1 LMDSGRSP
9 VARQL
14 PLFPETG
21 KHIVSVSRRTDIPA
35 FYTPWFLERVR
46 QGSCLVPNPCN
57 AAQVSRISLR
67 PEDVACI
74 VFWTR
79 NPRPLLPYLPDLE
92 RAGLPPAFLFTLTGY
107 PRMLEPH
114 RPAIGQSLEAFQE
127 LAVLLG
133 PERVTWRYDPVVL
146 STATDVDYHLENFAT
161 LAEGLRGAASRV
173 VVSLLEVYR
182 KNRPGLRA
190 LARGGVD
197 LLAPTSQ
204 DVERLFAGLA
214 ATAEANGMRIQA
226 CAQGGQGL
234 GPEVPAGACID
245 APWLEQ
251 GLGVALPRGKDPAQR
266 EHCLCLRSRDV
277 GMYDSC
283 VFGCRYCYATTSLE
297 RAQANRL
304 RHNPKAESLLAG
316 GGS

>member
-1 LMDSGRSP
+1 MDSSRSP
-9 VARQL
+9 AARQL
-14 PLFPETG
+14 SLFPETD
-21 KHIVSVSRRTDIPA
+21 KHIVSASRRTDIPA

-46 QGSCLVPNPCN
+46 QGYCLVPNPCN
-57 AAQVSRISLR
+57 AAQVSRISLL

-92 RAGLPPAFLFTLTGY
+92 RAGLPTAFLFTLTGY
-107 PRMLEPH
+107 PRLLEPH
-114 RPAIGQSLEAFQE
+114 RPATGQSLEAFHD
-127 LAVLLG
+127 LAGLLG
-133 PERVTWRYDPVVL
+133 PGRVTWRYDPVML
-146 STATDVDYHLENFAT
+146 STGTDVAFHLENFAT

-190 LARGGVD
+190 LARNGVD
-197 LLAPTSQ
+197 LLAPTSP

-214 ATAEANGMRIQA
+214 ATAKANGMRIQA

-245 APWLEQ
+245 AHWLEQ
-251 GLGVALPRGKDPAQR
+251 GLGAVLPRGKDPAQR

-304 RHNPKAESLLAG
+304 RHNPRAESLLVG